1 MVKMYNIGYNS
12 NPEAQISAMRS
23 LWPQFTHKCV
33 GNKII
38 FTGCLKVSEE
48 IQEYKIKVVY
58 DGGSAPRV
66 YILRPQLV
74 DNPKH
79 VYKEGCLCLY
89 HPDNFKWN
97 AHKLVAQEIM
107 QWTCAW
113 IYCYEYWLQSGEW
126 VGPEVAH
133 NNQKKSQ

>member
-1 MVKMYNIGYNS
+1 
-12 NPEAQISAMRS
+12 MRS
-23 LWPQFTHKCV
+23 KELCKNEL
-33 GNKII
+33 GN
-38 FTGCLKVSEE
+38 TPKVFVLS
-48 IQEYKIKVVY
+48 
-58 DGGSAPRV
+58 
-66 YILRPQLV
+66 PQLV
-74 DNPKH
+74 DCPKH
-79 VYKEGCLCLY
+79 TYKEGCLCLY

-133 NNQKKSQ
+133 SKQKVSQ